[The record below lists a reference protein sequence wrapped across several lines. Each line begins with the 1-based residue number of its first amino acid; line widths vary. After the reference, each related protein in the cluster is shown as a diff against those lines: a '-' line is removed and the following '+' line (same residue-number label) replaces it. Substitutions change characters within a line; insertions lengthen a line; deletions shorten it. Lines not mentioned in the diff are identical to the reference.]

1 MNSFPVPTYFSITW
15 HTNTISTSC
24 LQKILDRLPWKLR
37 GELRKEIPPKQG
49 QVPLTAKHNQKCQWC
64 TMRVILSYFKP
75 SQFLHSQTAC
85 YELRRKD
92 KLRLVSCPVC
102 LNNHT
107 MRISGITKNSKPKP
121 MKTKTSRAV
130 QPVEKF
136 KQIYTTNSRKRGS
149 VHSLYMYVIQDA
161 AGKYR
166 ANTETKTLCS
176 AFASAKTAVLMG

>member
-92 KLRLVSCPVC
+92 KLRLVSCPVW
-102 LNNHT
+102 
-107 MRISGITKNSKPKP
+107 ITTPWGYLALLRTQNQNQWRQKHLEQFSLLKNFKKYTLQTEGREAQSIPCTCTWYKMQLVILSKHWDKNL
-121 MKTKTSRAV
+121 M
-130 QPVEKF
+130 
-136 KQIYTTNSRKRGS
+136 
-149 VHSLYMYVIQDA
+149 
-161 AGKYR
+161 
-166 ANTETKTLCS
+166 LC
-176 AFASAKTAVLMG
+176 FC